1 MKKVKVVLIGAGL
14 RGMGYAKIMAA
25 SPEKFEIVA
34 VAEPIESRRN
44 LIKEM
49 YNIPEDKCFDD
60 YKPLLELG
68 KIADIAVIANQDRQ
82 HFDCAMMAITLKYD
96 LLLEKPIAPTPEEC
110 VKLAAYAKEMG
121 VRVIICH
128 VLRFT
133 PFFVTLKNIIDSGKI
148 GKLMNIHHMESVGN
162 VHHSHSF
169 TRGNWGNSERS
180 STMLLQ
186 KTCHDMDILQWLV
199 GKKCKK
205 VSSFGNL
212 TYFTQANAPEGS
224 ADRCLDCKYQD
235 TCRFSAK
242 KLYLESDDN
251 EWFRPA
257 CARKVEPTDED
268 ILEALNTTQYGKCVY
283 KCDNDVVDHQ
293 VVNMEFEDDILC
305 AFTMSSFGES
315 GRFINVMGTEGNI
328 NVKMEDAS
336 EKIPVYN
343 FNTWKTEYVDVV
355 QDGLSMGSH
364 SGGDTGI
371 IETLYQFITGTYQGK
386 SICTIEQSKDNHMIV
401 FAAEKA
407 RETGTIVDVDEFVK
421 DYQY

>member
-1 MKKVKVVLIGAGL
+1 MKKVKVILIGAGL

-25 SPEKFEIVA
+25 QKEKFQIVA

-44 LIKEM
+44 FIKDLFD
-49 YNIPEDKCFDD
+49 IPEEMCFDD
-60 YKPLLELG
+60 YKPLLALG

-82 HFDCAMMAITLKYD
+82 HFEPSMTAISLKYD

-110 VKLAAYAKEMG
+110 TKLAKYANEMG
-121 VRVIICH
+121 SRVIICH

-148 GKLMNIHHMESVGN
+148 GKIMNIHHMESVGN

-186 KTCHDMDILQWLV
+186 KTCHDMDILQWII

-205 VSSFGNL
+205 VSSFGKL
-212 TYFTQANAPEGS
+212 THFTEANAPEGS
-224 ADRCLDCKYQD
+224 AERCMDCKYQD
-235 TCRFSAK
+235 SCRFSAK
-242 KLYLESDDN
+242 KLYLESEDTG
-251 EWFRPA
+251 WFRAA
-257 CARKVEPTDED
+257 CAQKVDPTDED

-293 VVNMEFEDDILC
+293 VVNLEFEDDILC
-305 AFTMSSFGES
+305 TFTMSSFGES
-315 GRFINVMGTEGNI
+315 GRYINVMGTEGNI

-336 EKIPVYN
+336 EKIPVYI
-343 FNTWKTEYVDVV
+343 FDDWKTEYVDVV
-355 QDGLSMGSH
+355 QDELGMGSH

-371 IETLYQFITGTYQGK
+371 ISTLYDYITGTYDGK
-386 SICTIEQSKDNHMIV
+386 SVCTIEQSKDNHMIV

-407 RETGTIVDVDEFVK
+407 RETGTVVDFDEFVK
-421 DYQY
+421 NYQ